1 MGDTKNLRKIRQS
14 RNMTQRELARETGIK
29 PTTLNNYETGKRF
42 PHEENLV
49 NLASALNCTIDE
61 LLRGEA

>member
-1 MGDTKNLRKIRQS
+1 MKNLKRIRQS

-29 PTTLNNYETGKRF
+29 PTTLNNYETGRRF
-42 PHEENLV
+42 PNEEKLV
-49 NLASALNCTIDE
+49 NLANALDCTVDE